1 MPQNVNRR
9 TLLGSGV
16 GVLALA
22 ACGVKP
28 ISTKKSNE
36 LLPYI
41 QAKQSL
47 VAALRTMQGSHSE
60 TVAKHQQSHITAL
73 QDFIELPSATP
84 TLAANDAIAL
94 INQLIDLSDKISQT
108 TSDDEV
114 RRLVILM
121 GASDAVQRE
130 LLKRAS

>member
-47 VAALRTMQGSHSE
+47 VAALRTIKEPEAKTISE
-60 TVAKHQQSHITAL
+60 HQLTHINAL
-73 QDFIELPSATP
+73 LGFIELPSATP

-94 INQLIDLSDKISQT
+94 INQLIDLSAKISQT

>member
-47 VAALRTMQGSHSE
+47 VAALRTIKEPEAKTISE
-60 TVAKHQQSHITAL
+60 HQLTHINAL
-73 QDFIELPSATP
+73 LGFIELPSATP

-94 INQLIDLSDKISQT
+94 INQLIDLSAKISQT

-114 RRLVILM
+114 RRLVMLM
-121 GASDAVQRE
+121 GASDAVHRA

>member
-28 ISTKKSNE
+28 VSTKKSNE

-47 VAALRTMQGSHSE
+47 VAALRTIKEPEAKTISE
-60 TVAKHQQSHITAL
+60 HQLTHINAL
-73 QDFIELPSATP
+73 LGFIELPSATP

-94 INQLIDLSDKISQT
+94 INQLIDLSAKISQT

-114 RRLVILM
+114 RRLVMLM
-121 GASDAVQRE
+121 GASDAVHRE